1 MSQALKAA
9 IDRLNN
15 LDTSLKPVQLADQR
29 EAALVDGLHALA
41 ANYGLAIEF
50 THIDANGEMKFTT
63 KGGEPYGEEL
73 ASWLSTIPRRT
84 GLQPTSTPVLPS
96 ANWGRLNHFDVER
109 LLKAVGESLEQ
120 EYQPDG
126 PAI

>member
-1 MSQALKAA
+1 MSQALKDA
-9 IDRLNN
+9 IYRLNN
-15 LDTSLKPVQLADQR
+15 LDHTLKPVQLGDQR

-41 ANYGLAIEF
+41 AHYGLEIEF

-73 ASWLSTIPRRT
+73 AAWLSTIPRRY
-84 GLQPTSTPVLPS
+84 GIQPTTAPVTSS

-120 EYQPDG
+120 EYQPAD
-126 PAI
+126 PQI